1 MLLSCWWCKGKT
13 DPTWWMVMF
22 PHLVSYCSAWGGKQ
36 QLISRTS
43 GISPVLSSSAAF
55 GSAACPCPDF
65 FCHLPSPQTRFFA
78 GAAVRSP
85 GSTRYLQDQRTAAPV
100 PLQGPHVPPAAFPA
114 LGSLLVFI
122 MQLYSSQNRSLYF
135 IHPFAMCL
143 PEQGDIM
150 LALQKAN

>member
-1 MLLSCWWCKGKT
+1 MVDGDVSPSRELLQCVGRKAAAYLPCQRDLPCIPQFCCFRERCLSL
-13 DPTWWMVMF
+13 
-22 PHLVSYCSAWGGKQ
+22 PH
-36 QLISRTS
+36 R
-43 GISPVLSSSAAF
+43 
-55 GSAACPCPDF
+55 F

-85 GSTRYLQDQRTAAPV
+85 GSARYLQDQFTAAPV
-100 PLQGPHVPPAAFPA
+100 PLRGPHVPPPAFPA

-122 MQLYSSQNRSLYF
+122 MQLYSSQNRSLCF